1 MHKLIHQRKF
11 VSAVVVTS
19 GYKAMATGRMMESV
33 QLKDAGWCYFC
44 WNGSWRSS
52 TMQLGFYVLAVVS
65 QKGPEI
71 NKELKLREMLN
82 FKYLECAVGMVGVE
96 NGEFEHCLCRQK
108 TSKFEVFGT
117 LFFAK
122 TPKLSP
128 VVVGVCPE
136 KSLMWPK
143 NISHL
148 KLWTSATQTRC
159 TLKKNWPKYSAHCR
173 CRQRCTST
181 KLLPPP
187 SWPHL
192 RRTATCW
199 GLYAGHDC

>member
-1 MHKLIHQRKF
+1 
-11 VSAVVVTS
+11 
-19 GYKAMATGRMMESV
+19 
-33 QLKDAGWCYFC
+33 
-44 WNGSWRSS
+44 
-52 TMQLGFYVLAVVS
+52 MQLGFYVLAVVS

-159 TLKKNWPKYSAHCR
+159 TLKKIGLNT
-173 CRQRCTST
+173 QRTAAAA
-181 KLLPPP
+181 KDALPP
-187 SWPHL
+187 SCCH
-192 RRTATCW
+192 RQ
-199 GLYAGHDC
+199 AGPTSAALPPVGVYMQAMIARCVLVHIFIYGTVR